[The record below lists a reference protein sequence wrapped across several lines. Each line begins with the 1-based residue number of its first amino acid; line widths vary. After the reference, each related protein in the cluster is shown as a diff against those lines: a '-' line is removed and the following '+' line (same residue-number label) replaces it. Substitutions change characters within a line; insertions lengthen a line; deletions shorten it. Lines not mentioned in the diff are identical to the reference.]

1 MLYKQEDAINED
13 YKIKKDELLKLATG
27 RDRELF
33 ENIRAKMFSQLQ
45 DNMRQFN
52 QTDSEIKDVLAA
64 SETAIYDNGD
74 VKSRNNQLVSLIEA
88 NPIFNDQE
96 KNLLLKNHEDRLH
109 NIDNLLEVEK
119 RKQEQELDRALKLR
133 LDRRNR

>member
-1 MLYKQEDAINED
+1 
-13 YKIKKDELLKLATG
+13 
-27 RDRELF
+27 
-33 ENIRAKMFSQLQ
+33 MFSQLQ
-45 DNMRQFN
+45 DKMRQFN
-52 QTDSEIKDVLAA
+52 YTDSEIKYVLAA

-74 VKSRNNQLVSLIEA
+74 VKARNNQLVSLIEA

-109 NIDNLLEVEK
+109 TIDNLLEVEK

-133 LDRRNR
+133 LDRRNRQNEKLHK

>member
-1 MLYKQEDAINED
+1 
-13 YKIKKDELLKLATG
+13 
-27 RDRELF
+27 
-33 ENIRAKMFSQLQ
+33 MFSQLQ
-45 DNMRQFN
+45 DKMRQFN
-52 QTDSEIKDVLAA
+52 QTDSEIKYVLAA

-88 NPIFNDQE
+88 NPIFFNDKE

-133 LDRRNR
+133 LDRRNRQNEKLHK

>member
-13 YKIKKDELLKLATG
+13 YKKNKDELLKLATG

-52 QTDSEIKDVLAA
+52 
-64 SETAIYDNGD
+64 
-74 VKSRNNQLVSLIEA
+74 
-88 NPIFNDQE
+88 
-96 KNLLLKNHEDRLH
+96 
-109 NIDNLLEVEK
+109 
-119 RKQEQELDRALKLR
+119 
-133 LDRRNR
+133 

>member
-1 MLYKQEDAINED
+1 
-13 YKIKKDELLKLATG
+13 
-27 RDRELF
+27 
-33 ENIRAKMFSQLQ
+33 MFSQLQ
-45 DNMRQFN
+45 DKMRQFN
-52 QTDSEIKDVLAA
+52 QTDSEIKYVLAA
-64 SETAIYDNGD
+64 SKTAIDDNGD

-109 NIDNLLEVEK
+109 TIDNLLEVEK

-133 LDRRNR
+133 LDRRNRQNEKLHK